1 MAFTLA
7 LVGCESALHAWYT
20 GEVQLVLLPF
30 PVTSFVSGLTSLRVR
45 TTTQTQKVQYREGR
59 AASQACY
66 LLPTNLPEQYQVSH
80 QCVVIAHLERTTH
93 VSKYRFVPCI
103 PMCPPQNSK
112 CNVTWPSNVIN
123 AAPHLPTTKNVKMK
137 IHAPKKKH
145 SKEVGDTCN
154 SSASKKAQ
162 VYGPTLL
169 SQAGATG
176 IDVTWRKTFS
186 QGA

>member
-1 MAFTLA
+1 MVHRRRAARFA
-7 LVGCESALHAWYT
+7 
-20 GEVQLVLLPF
+20 PF
-30 PVTSFVSGLTSLRVR
+30 PSDVFCVGLTSCGYGPPRKRRRHSIVKGQRPPKRAIFSNQPSRTISSIPSMCGHCDSRTHQSRVKIPIR
-45 TTTQTQKVQYREGR
+45 
-59 AASQACY
+59 SM
-66 LLPTNLPEQYQVSH
+66 H
-80 QCVVIAHLERTTH
+80 
-93 VSKYRFVPCI
+93 

-137 IHAPKKKH
+137 IHAPMTKH
-145 SKEVGDTCN
+145 SKDVGDTCN
-154 SSASKKAQ
+154 SSASNKAQ

-176 IDVTWRKTFS
+176 IGVTWRKTFS

>member
-7 LVGCESALHAWYT
+7 FACCESALHAWYI
-20 GEVQLVLLPF
+20 GEVQLVLPPF
-30 PVTSFVSGLTSLRVR
+30 PSDVFCVGLTSCGYGPPRQRRRYNIGKGELPSVLSSPNQPSRTISSIPSMCCHCDSRTHRSRVKIPIR
-45 TTTQTQKVQYREGR
+45 
-59 AASQACY
+59 SM
-66 LLPTNLPEQYQVSH
+66 H
-80 QCVVIAHLERTTH
+80 
-93 VSKYRFVPCI
+93 
-103 PMCPPQNSK
+103 PMCPPENSK

-137 IHAPKKKH
+137 IHAPKTKH
-145 SKEVGDTCN
+145 SRDSGDTCD

-169 SQAGATG
+169 SQAGATST
-176 IDVTWRKTFS
+176 DVTWRKTCS